1 MAGPDNSE
9 VFLVDKVTCLDG
21 ADPPVV
27 KDGHHET
34 LAEIVQVLTQ
44 GQNIPAVT
52 SGCVVHPTSFH
63 SETKQRSYEKMLY
76 KLVVTGRFSELGRT
90 RIGLGRSGCT
100 EM

>member
-1 MAGPDNSE
+1 MIQKSARGGRNPLLAGPDYSE

-52 SGCVVHPTSFH
+52 SGCVVHPTSLH
-63 SETKQRSYEKMLY
+63 SKTKHD
-76 KLVVTGRFSELGRT
+76 
-90 RIGLGRSGCT
+90 
-100 EM
+100 